1 MEPQYQPLTPESSS
15 VSEKI
20 VTFLVLMFLTSVLFP
35 QMASIIGLNFKKDK
49 NKKILISYFD
59 DKNVAFKFQIEE
71 KIRDVKELEN
81 NLAYTDTLSIDNKI
95 QKRLENLNEF
105 KRYIGRTFF
114 DIQMQTWQNLKRVN
128 FDGLDLQS
136 DISAYQNNMIQF
148 VNIISEYY
156 SYTSTQNS
164 KKDSL
169 TLSTKLQ
176 LESEDYFRQN
186 DSIIN
191 HIKKQITDY

>member
-1 MEPQYQPLTPESSS
+1 MEPQYQPVTPESSS

-81 NLAYTDTLSIDNKI
+81 NLAYTDTLSIDNKR

>member
-81 NLAYTDTLSIDNKI
+81 NLAYTDTLSIDNKR